1 MNRDLLCVF
10 VLTALLLV
18 AGCSQSEPPEVEV
31 AEPVVAPP
39 TSTTL
44 TLSAEQLMSLDWD
57 GRRLGRPA
65 VIDQRA
71 VEGGVEFDIHFPS
84 NLRAARS
91 IDYTSSGSGGRGALV
106 GLNVG
111 SYETFALKITLLS
124 VTGLSKPDLPQ
135 EVVVGAL
142 IGPAGDG
149 RLSVYEPLS
158 LGFASGRTTGV
169 ATTAMATQRIRLI
182 GIHAHMANPEVW
194 DAEGSVLRLRVEPVA
209 ADAGTLAPP
218 PPTEERKPRRQKA
231 KTSDYAPTFGPGSTK
246 AW

>member
-1 MNRDLLCVF
+1 MNRDLLCTL
-10 VLTALLLV
+10 VLTASLLV
-18 AGCSQSEPPEVEV
+18 VGCSQSEPPEVEV
-31 AEPVVAPP
+31 AAATSTP

-65 VIDQRA
+65 VIDQRI

-111 SYETFALKITLLS
+111 SYEAFALKITLLS

-169 ATTAMATQRIRLI
+169 ATTAMATQRIRVI

-194 DAEGSVLRLRVEPVA
+194 DAEGSVLRLRVEPA
-209 ADAGTLAPP
+209 DDAGTLAPP
-218 PPTEERKPRRQKA
+218 PPTEERKSRRQKA
-231 KTSDYAPTFGPGSTK
+231 KTDDYTPTFGPGSTK